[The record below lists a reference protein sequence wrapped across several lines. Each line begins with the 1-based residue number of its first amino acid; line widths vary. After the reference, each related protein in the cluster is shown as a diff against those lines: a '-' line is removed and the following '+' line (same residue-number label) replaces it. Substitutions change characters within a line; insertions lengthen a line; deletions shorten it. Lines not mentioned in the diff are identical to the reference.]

1 MVKNDVTSRPDLLG
15 KSDISDTSED
25 NSTAD
30 SRLREAL
37 QLIRVIVK
45 FHPRLFA
52 IAVSGAAVFA
62 VCTVGSSIGVRWMVD
77 RVILIRFNE
86 GELDTSAIIIGACLV
101 IGIGLVRAAGVV
113 IRRSFAGRTEW
124 RTAESITNQ
133 VLDHVVA
140 QPITWHRKR
149 MTGDIVARCGV
160 DSDASV
166 SILAPL
172 PFASSV
178 LVMMLVS
185 SIWML
190 SVDVPLGVLAIVV
203 FPILLIL
210 NISYQKRI
218 DRFYALAQDELGELS
233 QAVHESFD
241 GVMVVKSFGAEN
253 RETER
258 LAVITSRLRNAR
270 IDAVSVR
277 SSFEAA
283 IDAIPSL
290 INITLIVLGA
300 IRVKTGAM
308 TVGDLTSFIY
318 LFTLLVFPLR
328 IIGYLFSEIP
338 HSVAGWRRV
347 REVLDEPVGQDPNE
361 LIRQPKFGVALS
373 CENLNFSHTSENSVL
388 KDLSLEILTGRTV
401 AIVGAT
407 GCGKTTLLHLL
418 SGLIE
423 SDSGTISVQ
432 PGGVGLV
439 FQEAFLFAES
449 LRFNI
454 TLDSSITDAQV
465 NKSLRIAEC
474 TDFVNDLT
482 NGLDT
487 IMGERGVSLSGGQRQ
502 RIALA
507 RAIAHNR
514 GVLLLDDTTSA
525 LDPATEAR
533 VVNNLR
539 EMSLTATNTTNKTTV
554 VIVASRPS
562 TIALADEVLYLRNGQ
577 IADHAPHG
585 VLYTR
590 NSEYRELINAFEHDR
605 HE

>member
-1 MVKNDVTSRPDLLG
+1 MVETDVADV
-15 KSDISDTSED
+15 SDRTIK
-25 NSTAD
+25 TANTD
-30 SRLREAL
+30 SRLREAAR
-37 QLIRVIVK
+37 LIRVIVK
-45 FHPRLFA
+45 FHPRLFI
-52 IAVSGAAVFA
+52 IAVTGAAVFA

-77 RVILIRFNE
+77 RVILVRFEE
-86 GELDTSAIIIGACLV
+86 GRLDGSAMLIGACLV
-101 IGIGLVRAAGVV
+101 IGVGLLRAAGVIV
-113 IRRSFAGRTEW
+113 RRSYAGRTEW

-133 VLDHVVA
+133 VIDKVVA
-140 QPITWHRKR
+140 QPIAWHRKR

-185 SIWML
+185 SAWML
-190 SVDVPLGVLAIVV
+190 SVDIPLGVLAIIV
-203 FPILLIL
+203 FPILLAL
-210 NISYQKRI
+210 NIGYQKRI
-218 DRFYALAQDELGELS
+218 DRFYALAQDELGALS
-233 QAVHESFD
+233 EAVHESFD
-241 GVMVVKSFGAEN
+241 GVMVVKSFGAED

-277 SSFEAA
+277 SMFEAA

-290 INITLIVLGA
+290 INIMLIVLGA
-300 IRVKTGAM
+300 FRVKDGAM
-308 TVGDLTSFIY
+308 SIGDLTSFIY

-347 REVLDEPVGQDPNE
+347 REVMDEPIGQDPNDV
-361 LIRQPKFGVALS
+361 IQIAKPGVALS
-373 CENLNFSHTSENSVL
+373 FTNVNFAHTPDNPVL
-388 KDLSLEILTGRTV
+388 TDLSLEILSGKTV

-407 GCGKTTLLHLL
+407 GSGKTTLLHLM

-423 SDSGTISVQ
+423 CDSGTISVQ

-449 LRFNI
+449 LKYNI
-454 TLDSSITDAQV
+454 TLDSPVSDEQV
-465 NKSLRIAEC
+465 NQSLRVAEC
-474 TDFVNDLT
+474 LDFVGDLAK
-482 NGLDT
+482 GLET
-487 IMGERGVSLSGGQRQ
+487 MMGERGVSLSGGQRQ

-514 GVLLLDDTTSA
+514 SVLLLDDTTSA
-525 LDPATEAR
+525 LDPGTEAR

-539 EMSLTATNTTNKTTV
+539 EMAKTDSNKTTV

-562 TIALADEVLYLRNGQ
+562 TIALADEVLYMRDGK
-577 IADHAPHG
+577 IADHAPHE
-585 VLYTR
+585 VLYSR
-590 NSEYRELINAFEHDR
+590 NSDYQELINAFENDR

>member
-1 MVKNDVTSRPDLLG
+1 MVKNDVANVIDVSN
-15 KSDISDTSED
+15 ISDLNE
-25 NSTAD
+25 NSSGSD
-30 SRLREAL
+30 SRLKEAF

-45 FHPRLFA
+45 FHPRLFT

-62 VCTVGSSIGVRWMVD
+62 ICTVGSSIGVRWMVD
-77 RVILIRFNE
+77 RVILIRFQE
-86 GELDTSAIIIGACLV
+86 ERLDAAAIIIGACLV
-101 IGIGLVRAAGVV
+101 IGVGLVRAAGVV
-113 IRRSFAGRTEW
+113 VRRSYAGRTEW
-124 RTAESITNQ
+124 RTAESITNR

-140 QPITWHRKR
+140 QPIAWHRKR

-185 SIWML
+185 SVWML
-190 SVDVPLGVLAIVV
+190 SVDIPLGVLAIVV
-203 FPILLIL
+203 FPILLML

-218 DRFYALAQDELGELS
+218 DRFYALAQDELGALS

-241 GVMVVKSFGAEN
+241 GVMVVKSFGAEK

-258 LAVITSRLRNAR
+258 LAAITSRLRNAR
-270 IDAVSVR
+270 IEAVSVR
-277 SSFEAA
+277 SMFEAA

-300 IRVKTGAM
+300 IRVKSGAM
-308 TVGDLTSFIY
+308 SVGDLTSFIY

-347 REVLDEPVGQDPNE
+347 REVLDEPIGQDPNDV
-361 LIRQPKFGVALS
+361 IRIAKTGVALS
-373 CENLNFSHTSENSVL
+373 CANINYSHTSDNSVL
-388 KDLSLEILTGRTV
+388 RDLSLEILSGRTV

-423 SDSGTISVQ
+423 CDSGSISVQ

-454 TLDSSITDAQV
+454 TLDSQITDSQV
-465 NKSLRIAEC
+465 NNSLRIAEC
-474 TDFVNDLT
+474 TEFINDLT

-514 GVLLLDDTTSA
+514 AVLLLDDTTSA

-539 EMSLTATNTTNKTTV
+539 EMAMTLTNTTNTTTV

-562 TIALADEVLYLRNGQ
+562 TIALADEVLYMRNGQ
-577 IADHAPHG
+577 IVDHARHD

-590 NSEYRELINAFEHDR
+590 NSDYRELINAFEHDR

>member
-1 MVKNDVTSRPDLLG
+1 MVKNDVANVIDVSN
-15 KSDISDTSED
+15 ISDLNEN
-25 NSTAD
+25 NSGSD
-30 SRLREAL
+30 SRLKEAF

-45 FHPRLFA
+45 FHPKLFT

-62 VCTVGSSIGVRWMVD
+62 ICTVGSSIGVRWMVD
-77 RVILIRFNE
+77 RVILIRFQE
-86 GELDTSAIIIGACLV
+86 GRLDTTAILIGACLV
-101 IGIGLVRAAGVV
+101 IGIGLIRAAGVIV
-113 IRRSFAGRTEW
+113 RRSYAGRTEW
-124 RTAESITNQ
+124 RTAESITNR

-140 QPITWHRKR
+140 QPISWHRKR

-166 SILAPL
+166 TILAPL

-185 SIWML
+185 SVWML
-190 SVDVPLGVLAIVV
+190 SVDIPLGVLAIVV
-203 FPILLIL
+203 FPILLML
-210 NISYQKRI
+210 NISYQKKI
-218 DRFYALAQDELGELS
+218 DRFYALAQDELGALS

-241 GVMVVKSFGAEN
+241 GVMVVKSFGAEK

-270 IDAVSVR
+270 VEAVSVR
-277 SSFEAA
+277 SMFEAA

-300 IRVKTGAM
+300 IRVKSGAM
-308 TVGDLTSFIY
+308 SVGDLTSFIY

-347 REVLDEPVGQDPNE
+347 REVLDEPIGQDPNDV
-361 LIRQPKFGVALS
+361 IRIAKTGVALS
-373 CENLNFSHTSENSVL
+373 CANINYSHTSDNSVL
-388 KDLSLEILTGRTV
+388 RDLSLEILSGRTV

-423 SDSGTISVQ
+423 CDSGSISVQ

-454 TLDSSITDAQV
+454 TLDSPITDAQV
-465 NKSLRIAEC
+465 NNSLRIAEC
-474 TDFVNDLT
+474 TEFVNDLT

-514 GVLLLDDTTSA
+514 AVLLLDDTTSA

-539 EMSLTATNTTNKTTV
+539 EMAMTLTNTTNTTTV

-562 TIALADEVLYLRNGQ
+562 TIALADEVLYMRNGQ
-577 IADHAPHG
+577 IVDHARHEI
-585 VLYTR
+585 LYSR
-590 NSEYRELINAFEHDR
+590 NTDYRELINAFEHDR

>member
-1 MVKNDVTSRPDLLG
+1 MVKNNVTDL
-15 KSDISDTSED
+15 SDLADSK
-25 NSTAD
+25 STAD
-30 SRLREAL
+30 SRLREAF

-62 VCTVGSSIGVRWMVD
+62 ICTVGSSIGVRWMVD
-77 RVILIRFNE
+77 RVILVRFNE
-86 GELDTSAIIIGACLV
+86 GKLDTSAIIIGACLV
-101 IGIGLVRAAGVV
+101 IGIGLIRAAGVV
-113 IRRSFAGRTEW
+113 VRRSFAGRTEW
-124 RTAESITNQ
+124 RTAESITNR

-140 QPITWHRKR
+140 QPIAWHRKR

-185 SIWML
+185 SVWML
-190 SVDVPLGVLAIVV
+190 SVDIPLGILAIVV
-203 FPILLIL
+203 FPILLML
-210 NISYQKRI
+210 NIGYQKKI

-270 IDAVSVR
+270 IEAVSVR
-277 SSFEAA
+277 STFEAA

-300 IRVKTGAM
+300 IRVKTGAIS
-308 TVGDLTSFIY
+308 VGDLTSFIY

-347 REVLDEPVGQDPNE
+347 REVLDEPIGQDPND
-361 LIRQPKFGVALS
+361 LIRIPNSGVALS
-373 CENLNFSHTSENSVL
+373 CTNINYSHTSENSVL
-388 KDLSLEILTGRTV
+388 KDLSLEILSGRTV

-418 SGLIE
+418 SGLIQ

-454 TLDSSITDAQV
+454 TLDSSITNAQV
-465 NKSLRIAEC
+465 EKSLRVAEC
-474 TDFVNDLT
+474 TDFINDLT

-487 IMGERGVSLSGGQRQ
+487 VMGERGVTLSGGQRQ

-507 RAIAHNR
+507 RAIAHNPA
-514 GVLLLDDTTSA
+514 VLLLDDTTSA

-539 EMSLTATNTTNKTTV
+539 EMSLTETTKSTV

-562 TIALADEVLYLRNGQ
+562 TISLADEVLYMRNGQ
-577 IADHAPHG
+577 IVDHARHD
-585 VLYTR
+585 VLYAR
-590 NSEYRELINAFEHDR
+590 NSDYRELINAFEHDR